1 MAMEFPTM
9 SSITNAAKAS
19 GLAVYRVRQ
28 LCKEGRIKFICCGRR
43 TLVNMESLAAYLNEG
58 DVSMAD
64 TSEENHPARPV
75 GQGRWCNGKR
85 VYLSLL

>member
-43 TLVNMESLAAYLNEG
+43 TFGSTVNLICKYAGN
-58 DVSMAD
+58 DIFV
-64 TSEENHPARPV
+64 PV
-75 GQGRWCNGKR
+75 II
-85 VYLSLL
+85 

>member
-43 TLVNMESLAAYLNEG
+43 TFE
-58 DVSMAD
+58 
-64 TSEENHPARPV
+64 
-75 GQGRWCNGKR
+75 
-85 VYLSLL
+85 

>member
-28 LCKEGRIKFICCGRR
+28 LCKEGRIKFICCGSR

-64 TSEENHPARPV
+64 TSEENADE
-75 GQGRWCNGKR
+75 K
-85 VYLSLL
+85 

>member
-1 MAMEFPTM
+1 MAMKFPTM

-64 TSEENHPARPV
+64 TSEENADE
-75 GQGRWCNGKR
+75 K
-85 VYLSLL
+85 